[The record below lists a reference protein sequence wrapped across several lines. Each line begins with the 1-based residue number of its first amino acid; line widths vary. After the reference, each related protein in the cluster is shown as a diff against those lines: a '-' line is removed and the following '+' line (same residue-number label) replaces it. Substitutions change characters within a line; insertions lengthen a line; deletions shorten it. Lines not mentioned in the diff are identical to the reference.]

1 MLHTL
6 TMKKLRRK
14 QKCGSDEDEVDSCV
28 GIRIDWDKKN
38 LAKQPESV
46 LKVDCVNDT
55 EGEHNKTCTEKN
67 EHTENLLRNDI
78 GNRNE
83 VPGFQDKRSE
93 YHQRYPFTILL
104 LIGSIASLL
113 LFVIDVAFD
122 ILLAM
127 EYRDDG
133 RILECAL
140 TASVV
145 IVSFLVTGTLST
157 IWYIQDVD
165 GPKYRMNKTLFLFL
179 AFPFSVIIR

>member
-1 MLHTL
+1 
-6 TMKKLRRK
+6 MKKLRRK

-28 GIRIDWDKKN
+28 GIRIDRDKKN

-55 EGEHNKTCTEKN
+55 ESEHNKTCTEKN
-67 EHTENLLRNDI
+67 EHTENLLRNNI

-104 LIGSIASLL
+104 SIGSIASLL

-127 EYRDDG
+127 EYRDNG